1 MPEMVPLK
9 VLMTLSKVMDA
20 DPLVKQIEVPLL
32 LRLNPFLIALLMLK
46 RLAHYLGTYL
56 TSLIVMSK
64 IDPSS

>member
-20 DPLVKQIEVPLL
+20 EPLVKQIEVPVL

-46 RLAHYLGTYL
+46 RLAHNLGTYL
-56 TSLIVMSK
+56 TSLIVMLK
-64 IDPSS
+64 TDLSS